1 MIEDQDLES
10 DNLGFIDDQY
20 LKTLQDKLEDNS
32 VLYDHI
38 SDVQKA
44 DLCVTRHWMRMILW
58 KLSSKKSILYHRS
71 SQFPTSPSFPVA
83 VARELLNIVSQL
95 PRPAIE
101 AHGLG
106 MVSLIKTSKWS
117 DTNVL

>member
-1 MIEDQDLES
+1 MFEIIEGEAWDTEAVGDK
-10 DNLGFIDDQY
+10 LGFMDDKF
-20 LKTLQDKLEDNS
+20 LETLQDKLEDGS
-32 VLYDHI
+32 VLFDHI

-58 KLSSKKSILYHRS
+58 RLSSKQNNSYQRS
-71 SQFPTSPSFPVA
+71 QQPTSASFPVA

-106 MVSLIKTSKWS
+106 MVSVKAMLAC
-117 DTNVL
+117 